1 MLPSQ
6 SSSDTPDGE
15 PAPVPRPFLILLGAS
30 LICLAKV
37 VWPLRAP
44 IFIGLGSSVLTR
56 PVYERLSRRLG
67 NRPRTAGLLMTL
79 AFLLCILTPCAIM
92 AVSLAHEVDRGLR
105 WVSASLGVPADSPAS
120 LPDNIEAVFANAAE
134 TLHINRDDLRSFVGK
149 LLQTIEETVPLAL
162 GVSLG
167 LFGGTLLLLIGYY
180 FFTVDGH
187 LITRFLLR
195 CSPLRRKE
203 TRDLID
209 EFRNTCSGALLSN
222 ACNCAAQG
230 TVMGLAF
237 VVAQVPHAIFLGIV
251 GMFAALVPLI
261 GSFLVWIPACLIL
274 LSHGDRIK
282 AAIVALWCFIMVAVV
297 DNTVKPM
304 VLRGKLDMHGGMLLV
319 GFVGGVGAFGPIGL
333 VVGPLVVAFALVLLR
348 IYQRDYVLHSGDV

>member
-1 MLPSQ
+1 MPTPQLPAHA
-6 SSSDTPDGE
+6 PDGE
-15 PAPVPRPFLILLGAS
+15 SPSIPRPFLLMLLAS
-30 LICLAKV
+30 LLCLAKV
-37 VWPLRAP
+37 IWPLRAP
-44 IFIGLGSSVLTR
+44 IFIGLGSAVITR
-56 PVYERLSRRLG
+56 PVYEWLARRLG
-67 NRPRTAGLLMTL
+67 GRPRLAGFLMTL
-79 AFLLCILTPCAIM
+79 AFLICILTPCAIM

-105 WVSASLGVPADSPAS
+105 WVSGSLGVPADHPGS
-120 LPDNIEAVFANAAE
+120 LPDNIEQVFSNAAE

-149 LLQTIEETVPLAL
+149 LLQTIEDTVPLAL

-195 CSPLRRKE
+195 CSPLKREE

-209 EFRNTCSGALLSN
+209 EFRNTCGGALLSN

-230 TVMGLAF
+230 MVMGLAF
-237 VVAQVPHAIFLGIV
+237 VVAQVPHAIFFGVVGI
-251 GMFAALVPLI
+251 FAALVPLI

-274 LSHGDRIK
+274 LSHHENIK
-282 AAIVALWCFIMVAVV
+282 AAAVALWCFIMVAVV

-348 IYQRDYVLHSGDV
+348 IYQRDYVLHSTDP